1 MFEQTPT
8 YLEEQSQEPAWN
20 PWLTPALLIP
30 PSAELEQFFR
40 RMRFV
45 RQPSKDSSFNARIL
59 RLPFE
64 L

>member
-40 RMRFV
+40 
-45 RQPSKDSSFNARIL
+45 
-59 RLPFE
+59 E
-64 L
+64 E